1 MVVDLLQ
8 ELMMVADLPH
18 EAAIMIT
25 DFEII
30 KVDLSL
36 NQEVD
41 QKSYRQQV
49 NSLLQTLSSDAVF
62 QIIFT
67 DLIRFSSS

>member
-1 MVVDLLQ
+1 MVDLL
-8 ELMMVADLPH
+8 EDLMMVATLPH

-25 DFEII
+25 DLEII

-62 QIIFT
+62 QIVSQT
-67 DLIRFSSS
+67 

>member
-8 ELMMVADLPH
+8 DLMMVADLPH

-30 KVDLSL
+30 KVDFPL

-41 QKSYRQQV
+41 QKSYRQQL
-49 NSLLQTLSSDAVF
+49 SLADSFV
-62 QIIFT
+62 
-67 DLIRFSSS
+67 